1 MIEQWKKQKLSA
13 ATIAVVT
20 AFLKKME
27 PKLNVPR
34 LNKCN
39 NPIILHILR

>member
-1 MIEQWKKQKLSA
+1 MIKGEFH
-13 ATIAVVT
+13 TETAVAT

-39 NPIILHILR
+39 NPIILHILRRLL